1 MSGPKGGSYRVES
14 VAEHEARMLRDA
26 KAQYARAETLWNE
39 AISRLAAVERLTG
52 QRLTVEQPQRVP
64 ERADADTYTRV
75 ATALEAAASAT
86 AARATHVR
94 EQAARSAYNNQVEQ
108 IIRDIKVDSPSEK
121 ASRRTGRESA
131 DEQTP
136 APLKPAIDRGRVNER
151 VQRRLNELAS
161 IDHDYER
168 VRALLADIA
177 KAGSRSRI
185 DMLIGELDYQ
195 VSEAKTTAAQ
205 REAAAVTLAELIA
218 MQTRVAELAGPE
230 TGQLRSRIADLINHR
245 AEAVPPDL
253 AAAVEAAVSSAD
265 DEADRQC
272 VVAAMRKAL
281 INLGYVVGPEFSTGL
296 LGRPSVA
303 YARNGST
310 RYGVKIRLEP
320 DHARFSAQAVKS
332 DCQLSSRE
340 EDAAAEREFCSAINE
355 VVKLTKQDGVDIAFD
370 TRARAGEFPIQQ
382 VADPK
387 LGRPTAT
394 RSAPRSAPA
403 QKQARR

>member
-14 VAEHEARMLRDA
+14 AAQRDARMLRDA

-39 AISRLAAVERLTG
+39 ASSRLVAVEQLTG
-52 QRLTVEQPQRVP
+52 QQLTAERPQRVP
-64 ERADADTYTRV
+64 ANADADTYTQ
-75 ATALEAAASAT
+75 AAADLETAASAT

-94 EQAARSAYNNQVEQ
+94 EQAARSAYNNQIEQ
-108 IIRDIKVDSPSEK
+108 LILDINVDLPNET
-121 ASRRTGRESA
+121 ASRQSGLQSA
-131 DEQTP
+131 DEQTT
-136 APLKPAIDRGRVNER
+136 APPKLAIDRDRINER
-151 VQRRLNELAS
+151 VQRRLNELAA
-161 IDHDYER
+161 IDHDYQR
-168 VRALLADIA
+168 VRALLVDIA

-195 VSEAKTTAAQ
+195 ISEAKTAAAH
-205 REAAAVTLAELIA
+205 REAAAATLAELTA

-230 TGQLRSRIADLINHR
+230 TDQLRSRIADLITHR
-245 AEAVPPDL
+245 VEAVPPDL
-253 AAAVEAAVSSAD
+253 PAAVEAAVSSAD

-281 INLGYVVGPEFSTGL
+281 DHLGYVVGPEFSTGL

-320 DHARFSAQAVKS
+320 DHSRFSAQAVKS
-332 DCQLSSRE
+332 DAELSSRE
-340 EDAAAEREFCSAINE
+340 QDAAAEREFCTAINE
-355 VVKLTKQDGVDIAFD
+355 VVKLAKQDGVDIAFD

-382 VADPK
+382 VAEPK
-387 LGRPTAT
+387 LARPSAT